1 MNHETADAIYAEFA
15 QRFNARD
22 LEGLLD
28 LYAADAV
35 FVRGPGDHVSG
46 RAAIRAA
53 LQSYLDTGGTISFRT
68 RHAVRHGDIA
78 LLSNEYTLQG
88 TDRDG
93 RPFTLT
99 GKTAEVLRLQP
110 DGRWLYIIDHPAGA
124 QD

>member
-1 MNHETADAIYAEFA
+1 MNHETADGIYAEFA
-15 QRFNARD
+15 QRFNAGD
-22 LEGLLD
+22 VEGLLD
-28 LYAADAV
+28 LYEADAV
-35 FVRGPGDHVSG
+35 FVRGPGDHVAG
-46 RAAIRAA
+46 RDAIRAA
-53 LQSYLDTGGTISFRT
+53 LQSYLDTGGKISFET

-88 TDRDG
+88 IDREG

-110 DGRWLYIIDHPAGA
+110 DGRWLYLIDHPAGA